1 MSSAGVGF
9 PNPSQILPK
18 SFQTIWSDFFLP
30 NFALGFQ
37 NHRTKAE
44 HGSGHGM
51 KFAYLYHRAVREGI
65 FNTSYYYVKTIK
77 DQPHRLAP

>member
-9 PNPSQILPK
+9 PNPSQIVPDHLER
-18 SFQTIWSDFFLP
+18 FFLP